1 MRILCITPVKHIP
14 GVCEILESIGEVTY
28 WDDPRPCH
36 KMLYDYDAV
45 FTNPNKSKIYL
56 DASTWGSPLT
66 RLKVIAT
73 ASTGTDHIDQEAA
86 CRFSIK
92 VLSLAKEYDTINRIS
107 STAEHAFAL
116 MMCGLRHIP
125 AAAQSVKCG
134 EWNYEPFIG
143 RQLDHLEVGIIGY
156 GRLGG
161 KFARYCRAFGVGCIR
176 VYDGPGDSIEYSTDL
191 LTKSDVISLH
201 VHLTDETRHMVNE
214 EFLGQV
220 KDDVVIVNT
229 SRGDIVDEEAMVQ
242 FLHAHPKAFYAT
254 DVTSDEAGGTSL
266 LIRGWPLPP
275 NLLITPHIGGM
286 TREGQQIA
294 YTRMAEM
301 LKEELCAISSQRQG

>member
-28 WDDPRPCH
+28 MDDPTW
-36 KMLYDYDAV
+36 KEVEAIVASYDAI
-45 FTNPNKSKIYL
+45 FTNPNKSKVYL
-56 DASTWGSPLT
+56 GSHVLA
-66 RLKVIAT
+66 RELRVVAT
-73 ASTGTDHIDQEAA
+73 ASTGTDHIDGKIAEDLG
-86 CRFSIK
+86 IK

-125 AAAQSVKCG
+125 AAAQSVKDG
-134 EWNYEPFIG
+134 EWDYEPFIG
-143 RQLDHLEVGIIGY
+143 RQLSHLNVGIIGY
-156 GRLGG
+156 GRLGSM
-161 KFARYCRAFGVGCIR
+161 FSEYILAFDSTPI
-176 VYDGPGDSIEYSTDL
+176 VYDPEYLGLDSPCYPLKYVLET
-191 LTKSDVISLH
+191 SDVISLH

-214 EFLGQV
+214 EFLSQV

-229 SRGDIVDEEAMVQ
+229 SRGDVVDEEAMVQ
-242 FLHAHPKAFYAT
+242 FLHDHPKAFYAT

-301 LKEELCAISSQRQG
+301 LKEELCNLRT